1 MASLGVTKRFD
12 QRLAALQRAVKEP
25 REPKARARIIEA
37 LEGKSGMLVALASEA
52 VLGGDE
58 DDPVVDEG
66 LLERLPAAF
75 ERLMEDPVQRDPQCR
90 GKVAIAKV
98 LRRADAQG
106 DEVFLA
112 GVRHVQNE
120 PVWGG
125 RVDTAA
131 ELRGVCSMALIEGHH
146 PRAMVEAAHLL
157 ADPQQAARTA
167 AARALGCSGRA
178 EVAEPLLRLRVQAGE
193 VEAEVLGECFAAL
206 LQLAPRPSLDYVA
219 GFLSGSDETMAE
231 AAALALGES
240 RLEGALEPLMQQA
253 GRSVGKGR
261 RRVVLVA
268 IALLRAD
275 AGWDYLVQQVAQGPA
290 SAAAEAIEALSAFR
304 HDERLCERVKTT
316 VEQRGDAALSRAFVE
331 RFED

>member
-1 MASLGVTKRFD
+1 MSKRFD
-12 QRLAALQRAVKEP
+12 QQLAALQRAVRDP
-25 REPKARARIIEA
+25 HDPKARARVIEA
-37 LEGKSGMLVALASEA
+37 LQGNSGLLVALATTAA
-52 VLGGDE
+52 VAGDE
-58 DDPVVDEG
+58 DDPVIDRA

-75 ERLMEDPVQRDPQCR
+75 ERLMHDPVQRDPQCR
-90 GKVAIAKV
+90 GKAAIAKA
-98 LRRADAQG
+98 LRRAEAQG

-131 ELRGVCSMALIEGHH
+131 ELRGVCLMALIEGHH

-157 ADPQQAARTA
+157 ADPQAAARTA
-167 AARALGCSGRA
+167 AARALGCSGQA

-193 VEAEVLGECFAAL
+193 DDAEVLGECLHAL
-206 LQLAPRPSLDYVA
+206 LQLAPRSSLDYVA
-219 GFLSGSDETMAE
+219 GFLGGPDDIAAE

-240 RLEGALEPLMQQA
+240 RLPSALPPLLQQA

-261 RRVVLVA
+261 RRVVLLA
-268 IALLRAD
+268 IALLRAEE
-275 AGWDYLVQQVAQGPA
+275 GWAYLLQLIEQGPP
-290 SAAAEAIEALSAFR
+290 SAAAEALEALAAFR
-304 HDERLCERVKTT
+304 HDERLRERVLAT
-316 VEQRGDAALSRAFVE
+316 VQRRGDAVIRRAFDE